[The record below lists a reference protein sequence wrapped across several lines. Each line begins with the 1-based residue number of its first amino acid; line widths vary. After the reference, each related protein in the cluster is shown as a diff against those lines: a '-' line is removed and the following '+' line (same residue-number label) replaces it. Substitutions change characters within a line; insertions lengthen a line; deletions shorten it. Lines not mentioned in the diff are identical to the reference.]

1 MRRQSKSPA
10 AGAVRLVSQA
20 LFFKDQIT
28 NRPGLHE
35 IIEREYRGCGFSAA
49 ATVAFALLEEER
61 ERFAGW
67 LGKGYGADM
76 DYLGRSAEYR
86 HDLRRLFPEVR
97 SIAVTLTSYRQPPE
111 VCQPEGVP
119 RIARF
124 AWGEDY
130 HEVIKS
136 NLRRL
141 LEAIRGYDGFE
152 RAKGRAVVDS
162 APAFERA
169 WAVHAGLGWIGR
181 SSMLVH
187 PELGSFTLIGLLLL
201 DAPLPEGFIPPRRV
215 PDGCGNCHRCMD
227 ACPTGAIVAPH
238 TVNAGRCISYQTI
251 ERHEAVSEEI
261 RPALAGRIFGCDRCM
276 EVCPYNNRE
285 EMPLMPEYAGLDAVS
300 QRMGIPAGEWRT
312 MTEAEFKA
320 RFGGSPLL
328 RAGLEKLK
336 SSL

>member
-1 MRRQSKSPA
+1 MPE
-10 AGAVRLVSQA
+10 
-20 LFFKDQIT
+20 
-28 NRPGLHE
+28 LHE

-49 ATVAFALLEEER
+49 GTVAFALLEEER

-97 SIAVTLTSYRQPPE
+97 SIAVTLTSYRRPPE
-111 VCQPEGVP
+111 VRQPDDVP

-124 AWGEDY
+124 AWSDDY
-130 HEVIKS
+130 HDIIKG

-141 LEAIRGYDGFE
+141 LETVRGYQGFGGV
-152 RAKGRAVVDS
+152 KGRAVVDS

-169 WAVHAGLGWIGR
+169 WAVRAGLGWAGR
-181 SSMLVH
+181 SSMLIH

-201 DAPLPEGFIPPRRV
+201 DAPLPEGFIPPRRI
-215 PDGCGNCHRCMD
+215 PDGCGSCRKCME

-251 ERHEAVSEEI
+251 ERREAVSEEI
-261 RPALAGRIFGCDRCM
+261 RPMLAGRIFGCDRCM

-285 EMPLMPEYAGLDAVS
+285 GMPLMPQNAGLDSVP
-300 QRMGIPAGEWRT
+300 QRLGITAGEWRT
-312 MTEAEFKA
+312 MTETEFKA
-320 RFGGSPLL
+320 RFSGSPLL
-328 RAGLEKLK
+328 RAGLGKLK

>member
-1 MRRQSKSPA
+1 M
-10 AGAVRLVSQA
+10 
-20 LFFKDQIT
+20 
-28 NRPGLHE
+28 PGLHE

-76 DYLGRSAEYR
+76 GYLGRSAEYR

-97 SIAVTLTSYRQPPE
+97 SIAVTLTSYRRPPE
-111 VCQPEGVP
+111 VRQPDGVP

-124 AWGEDY
+124 AWSDDY
-130 HEVIKS
+130 HDIIKG

-141 LEAIRGYDGFE
+141 LETVRSYRGFGGV
-152 RAKGRAVVDS
+152 KGRAVVDS

-169 WAVHAGLGWIGR
+169 WAVRAGLGWIGR

-187 PELGSFTLIGLLLL
+187 PEQGSFTLIGLLLL
-201 DAPLPEGFIPPRRV
+201 DAPLPEDFIPPRRV
-215 PDGCGNCHRCMD
+215 PDGCGSCRRCMD

-251 ERHEAVSEEI
+251 ERREAVSNKI
-261 RPALAGRIFGCDRCM
+261 RPALGGRIFGCDRCM

-285 EMPLMPEYAGLDAVS
+285 EMPLMPENAGLDAVP
-300 QRMGIPAGEWRT
+300 QRMGITADEWRT
-312 MTEAEFKA
+312 MTEPEFKA